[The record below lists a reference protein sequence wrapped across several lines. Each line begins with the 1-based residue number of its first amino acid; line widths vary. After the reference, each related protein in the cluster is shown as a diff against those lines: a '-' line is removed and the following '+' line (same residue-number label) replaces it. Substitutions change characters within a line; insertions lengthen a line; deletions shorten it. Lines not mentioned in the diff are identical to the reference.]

1 MHFPFTEVLGLAE
14 DKVFRPYVPIILKVN
29 SKTFEGYALIDSGAD
44 YNILPL
50 EIAKSLDLYPFDQ
63 PSFQIGAAGGKTFT
77 VYKSPVEIDH
87 IIKSKG
93 RKLRWKSFVYFSEYE
108 RNILLGESGF
118 VNKFKIT
125 LDGKS
130 REIEIGE

>member
-1 MHFPFTEVLGLAE
+1 MIFPFTEVLGLAE
-14 DKVFRPYVPIILKVN
+14 DRVFRPMIPLILKVN
-29 SKTFEGYALIDSGAD
+29 TKIFKSYALIDSGAD
-44 YNILPL
+44 YNFLPIS
-50 EIAKSLDLYPFDQ
+50 IAASLGLDLSREPRYVL
-63 PSFQIGAAGGKTFT
+63 SAAGGKTFT

-93 RKLRWKSFVYFSEYE
+93 QKLRWKSFVYFSEHE

-118 VNKFKIT
+118 VNRFRVV

-130 REIEIGE
+130 RNIGIEP